1 MNIFIFGS
9 GNVAWSLVPALKKAG
24 HNVVG
29 VYGRTSSNVRE
40 LCNRFSVVPV
50 LELEKITP
58 YADIYFIVTADNG
71 IVSAASALKTN
82 HIVLHTSGTTDINVL
97 KRFFKK
103 CGVIYPVQTFSKS
116 VNVDFAHVPLLIES
130 SDEITAQKIKLL
142 ADSLSTDVREM
153 TSAQRRILHLSAV
166 FACNFT
172 NHVIAASKMLMAKE
186 DVDYALLEPL
196 IHETIRKA
204 LENDPILCQSGPA
217 VRNDTRILNYHLE
230 MLNQYPTLKKIYSYI
245 SESISEFSKTYPD
258 GIAGI
263 EPKNKDNESIF

>member
-29 VYGRTSSNVRE
+29 VYGRTAANVRD
-40 LCNRFSVVPV
+40 LCNRISVMPV
-50 LELEKITP
+50 VELSKITP
-58 YADIYFIVTADNG
+58 YADVYFIVTSDNG
-71 IVSAASALKTN
+71 INSAASVLKTN

-97 KRFFKK
+97 KRYFKK

-116 VNVDFAHVPLLIES
+116 VNVDFTNVPLLIES
-130 SDEITAQKIKLL
+130 SDEITAQKIKML

-172 NHVIAASKMLMAKE
+172 NHMIAASKMMMAKE
-186 DVDYALLEPL
+186 DIDFALLEPL
-196 IHETIRKA
+196 IHETMRKA
-204 LENDPILCQSGPA
+204 LENDTILCQSGPA

-245 SESISEFSKTYPD
+245 SESISEFSTTYPD